1 MKQKIIFSF
10 ILQYK
15 IKILNNYISKKHYNY
30 ILYSLFLLVFIIV
43 LKRPIE
49 RFPDS
54 EGYLSMSII
63 RSPIYPI
70 FLYLLKVIFN
80 NFFEVATIFFQ
91 ILFNIF
97 SIYYCVRSLKSIIKI
112 DSIWYLLLTVIL
124 LFPCVYNLN
133 ISNRF
138 LSESISYSLY
148 LLVISNFI
156 VAFLKEKNKFILYS
170 FPLLIVLILTRSQ
183 FLFLVPIGIL
193 IILWTSLKNNKLKKN
208 SWLLISF
215 ICIPIITAITDKT
228 YHSIVH
234 DHFVSTPWTGL
245 HLITP
250 AFFVADNKDSK
261 IFADPL
267 EKEFFTKVFGQ
278 LEKDKLNLNTLDL
291 SKIDETSFYIQN
303 YSKIANQTIYAYG
316 KNILNKNLSEN
327 EKFIALNKITKKMT
341 PPLILNNWKLW
352 IKLYIKNF
360 LSAFNNAKYALL
372 VFIILIFGFIKLWKK
387 PSNEIKF
394 IFLGSLFL
402 ISNVLIIAIG
412 MHTVKRF
419 TFYNDWVIF
428 LIIFILFD
436 TLTKYKSTN
445 DS

>member
-1 MKQKIIFSF
+1 M
-10 ILQYK
+10 
-15 IKILNNYISKKHYNY
+15 
-30 ILYSLFLLVFIIV
+30 
-43 LKRPIE
+43 

-54 EGYLSMSII
+54 EGYLTMSII

-70 FLYLLKVIFN
+70 FLYVLKLIFN
-80 NFFEVATIFFQ
+80 TFFEVATIFFQ

-97 SIYYCVRSLKSIIKI
+97 SIHYLVRNLKKHIKI
-112 DSIWYLLLTVIL
+112 NPIWYLLLTIIL

-156 VAFLKEKNKFILYS
+156 NAFLKENNKYILYS
-170 FPLLIVLILTRSQ
+170 IPLLIILILTRSQ

-193 IILWTSLKNNKLKKN
+193 IILWTSIKENKLKKN
-208 SWLLISF
+208 SWLLIAF
-215 ICIPIITAITDKT
+215 LCIPIITTITDKT

-234 DHFVSTPWTGL
+234 DHFVSTPWAGI

-250 AFFVADNKDSK
+250 AFFVADKEDSK
-261 IFADPL
+261 LYNDPA
-267 EKEFFTKVFGQ
+267 EKEFFTKVYRR

-291 SKIDETSFYIQN
+291 SKTDETSFYIQN
-303 YSKIANQTIYAYG
+303 FSKIANQTVYSYG
-316 KNILNKNLSEN
+316 KNILPKDLSEN
-327 EKFIALNKITKKMT
+327 EKFIALDKITKNMA

-352 IKLYIKNF
+352 TKLYFKNF
-360 LSAFNNAKYALL
+360 LNAFNNAKYALL
-372 VFIILIFGFIKLWKK
+372 IFIILFFALIKLNKR

-402 ISNVLIIAIG
+402 ICNVLIVAIG

-428 LIIFILFD
+428 LIIFILLN
-436 TLTKYKSTN
+436 TLTKYKAAN